1 MSVLSW
7 NCRGA
12 GNTETVRRLTEM
24 RKDHYPDFLFL
35 METKQKDSYMIGLQK
50 TLGYDRMFTVA
61 PEGLSGGLTVLWKDC
76 YKVEILSSDKRLID
90 MSVEMGS
97 LFFFLSCVYEDPVR
111 DRRQLVWDKLVNIG
125 LTRDRAWA
133 LIGDFNEL
141 LDNSEKLGGAVRND
155 STFWD
160 FRNMVENCKI
170 KEVRS
175 TSNTLSWVGWR
186 DNVWVQCR
194 LDRSF
199 GNDEWFQLFPRSNVD
214 YMEMWPSD
222 HRPLLLKFLFE
233 PHDRGQGRFY
243 FDKRMVGKAGFED
256 AVRRGWDG
264 GTGDNSSI
272 MDRLSGCR
280 KELSRWKRSSEL
292 NSKTRI
298 QRLNQKLEKE
308 IAKTRPSARSMRRL
322 RVQLA
327 QAHRD
332 EERYWRQRSR
342 EQWLREGDM
351 NTAYFH
357 NVVKGR
363 KIRNNILLL
372 KDDQGTKFFSEGAKG
387 DIAVGYFRDLFM
399 SSNPADLESLF
410 EGFQSKVTADM
421 NETLTKEFTP
431 EEIKRAAFSIKGSS
445 APGEDGITGVFYQQ
459 Y

>member
-1 MSVLSW
+1 
-7 NCRGA
+7 
-12 GNTETVRRLTEM
+12 M

-50 TLGYDRMFTVA
+50 TLGYDRMFTVS
-61 PEGLSGGLTVLWKDC
+61 PEGLSRGLAVLWKDC
-76 YKVEILSSDKRLID
+76 YKVEILPSDKRLID

-97 LFFFLSCVYEDPVR
+97 LFFFLSCIYGDPVR

-141 LDNSEKLGGAVRND
+141 LDNSEKLGRAFRND

-175 TSNTLSWVGWR
+175 TGNSLSWVGWR
-186 DNVWVQCR
+186 DNVWVECR

-199 GNDEWFQLFPRSNVD
+199 GNDEWFQLFPRSNVN

-222 HRPLLLKFLFE
+222 HRPLLLKFVLE
-233 PHDRGQGRFY
+233 PHVRGRGHFY
-243 FDKRMVGKAGFED
+243 FDKRMVGNAGFED

-272 MDRLSGCR
+272 MDHLSSCR
-280 KELSRWKRSSEL
+280 KELSWWKRSSEL
-292 NSKTRI
+292 NFKTRI
-298 QRLNQKLEKE
+298 QRLNQELEKE
-308 IAKTRPSARSMRRL
+308 IAKIRPSARSMRRL
-322 RVQLA
+322 RVQIA

-332 EERYWRQRSR
+332 EERYWRKRSR
-342 EQWLREGDM
+342 EQWLR
-351 NTAYFH
+351 
-357 NVVKGR
+357 
-363 KIRNNILLL
+363 
-372 KDDQGTKFFSEGAKG
+372 EGAKG

-399 SSNPADLESLF
+399 SSNSLDLESLF
-410 EGFQSKVTADM
+410 KGFQGKVTEDM
-421 NETLTKEFTP
+421 NVTLTKEFTP
-431 EEIKRAAFSIKGSS
+431 EEIKRAAFSIRVAVHLEKMGSL
-445 APGEDGITGVFYQQ
+445 GVISDNIIVAHEMVHGLRTNNSVNEKFMAIKTDMSKACDRVEWNFL
-459 Y
+459 